1 MYHSMAKL
9 WEKINVLQKLVTRE
23 SCLFIG
29 ETGLD
34 KFKENLPL
42 QEEYFRRHIEISEK
56 LKKPLIIHSV
66 RTTEKVLTLKKEM
79 KAKQPW
85 IFHDFNGNEQIIKRL
100 VKDNCYL
107 SLGKNFLKESSKIRK
122 ATDSVPL
129 QSLFF
134 ETDEMKIRISEI
146 YQTFATLRKIELNE
160 LTQQIRTNFK
170 SLIDPVE

>member
-1 MYHSMAKL
+1 
-9 WEKINVLQKLVTRE
+9 
-23 SCLFIG
+23 
-29 ETGLD
+29 
-34 KFKENLPL
+34 
-42 QEEYFRRHIEISEK
+42 
-56 LKKPLIIHSV
+56 
-66 RTTEKVLTLKKEM
+66 M